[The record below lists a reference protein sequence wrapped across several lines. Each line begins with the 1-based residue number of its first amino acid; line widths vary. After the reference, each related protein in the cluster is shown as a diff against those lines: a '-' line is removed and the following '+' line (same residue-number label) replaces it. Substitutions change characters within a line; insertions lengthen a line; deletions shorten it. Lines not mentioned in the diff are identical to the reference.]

1 MAARK
6 IHTTLREEWKL
17 RIQASNLVRRLH
29 DHAMGE
35 SEMSPTQIKAA
46 DILLKKVAPDLAR
59 QEVTGENGGPQQ
71 TEQILRWGKP
81 ID

>member
-6 IHTTLREEWKL
+6 THTTLREEWKL
-17 RIQASNLVRRLH
+17 RIQASNLVKRLH

-35 SEMSPTQIKAA
+35 TEMSQTQIKAA

-59 QEVTGENGGPQQ
+59 QEVTGEGGGPQK
-71 TEQILRWGKP
+71 TETVIRWGNP
-81 ID
+81 VD